1 MVDHGVAI
9 LVDDEDVPLAGNL
22 LQQLLLLL
30 LFPFNNAGTGAQ
42 SAEVA
47 GPDRHLHLSLRLDPG

>member
-22 LQQLLLLL
+22 LQQLL
-30 LFPFNNAGTGAQ
+30 FPFHNAGTGAQ